1 MGAASAITGGLSA
14 GAGLYQ
20 TISGAKE
27 KRDAQKAL
35 EAYQRQQLQ
44 NEANNLRVSTL
55 GADLQREEASRLAAT
70 QVDALQGGGT
80 RALIGGLGRVEA
92 GNQNLNQQIAAGL
105 DEQQVAIDR
114 EKMNEEIR
122 LRGMQE
128 NRENADI
135 EALSSQYQAGKQ
147 DMNMGIGNMVQ
158 GIGSVANQFG
168 GASAKGTAD
177 AMGSTAD
184 ATSMTPNNA
193 LSTGVMTKSGGSGM
207 GAVSGFGFDEF
218 GNKIAQPINTTF
230 TPRRRKYG
238 LGYTENYDGTL
249 KF

>member
-1 MGAASAITGGLSA
+1 MGAAAITGGLSA
-14 GAGLYQ
+14 GVGLFN

-27 KRDAQKAL
+27 KRNAQKAL

-44 NEANNLRVSTL
+44 NEAENLRVSTL
-55 GADLQREEASRLAAT
+55 GADLQREEQAKLAAT
-70 QVDALQGGGT
+70 QVDALQGGGS
-80 RALIGGLGRVEA
+80 RALIGGLGRIEA

-147 DMNMGIGNMVQ
+147 DMNMGIGNMIQ
-158 GIGSVANQFG
+158 GVGSVANQFG
-168 GASAKGTAD
+168 GAGARTAQTPTQVESLKPMGTNEAVQLSSLN
-177 AMGSTAD
+177 AGL
-184 ATSMTPNNA
+184 TP
-193 LSTGVMTKSGGSGM
+193 
-207 GAVSGFGFDEF
+207 E
-218 GNKIAQPINTTF
+218 QINLRLR
-230 TPRRRKYG
+230 PRRSG
-238 LGYTENYDGTL
+238 LGVFDVSNYNL
-249 KF
+249 